1 MAAHRD
7 PCLPAIRGFRD
18 LLVDALIAEFTRQ
31 PVVPNPKPTPAPAAA
46 NDVDLEGAA

>member
-18 LLVDALIAEFTRQ
+18 LLVDALIREFTRP
-31 PVVPNPKPTPAPAAA
+31 PVASNPKPAPAPPAA